1 MKNKFYASLFIGI
14 GLTLTSTPGLAKAA
28 PPPAKKQVSSS
39 AKSAKSAKTN
49 TGSKKPEQSVVK
61 KASSNTVVK
70 LKSGQTKTHQKIVNA
85 KDKPAKTTPHS
96 LADAKDIKRGKSKS
110 IERDDDKNNKYSK
123 KGKSKTSQLADA
135 KDNKHGKSS
144 LRSLADAKNSRYKK
158 SKSQQIAVA
167 KANKHSRK
175 RSNQVEEETSVAENE
190 EEDLVAVVDENEV
203 DQTAEE
209 TNNVDSEAVSDASNS
224 EEYPEK
230 NSELIATPQ
239 KVSPLFF
246 QPLNKNSTQ
255 ALNYNRSNPYTV
267 EPKNP
272 EIKPSPLF
280 AAPTTANTQMAMAN
294 NNRVHTSIDNN
305 GIKFNSDKEEKSPLP
320 PSDFSRKKDT
330 LIQPSQDKNRVHTSI
345 SRGNVSNLIQ
355 NSGDRETSSHLVS
368 AHGVIDSSL
377 ATAGEK
383 VGLSDDMVVELTEIF
398 AWDIDFANN
407 LQAGDQFTVVYEAG
421 AGKAHNKI
429 IAAQFINN
437 GKTYTA
443 IRYKDKEGI
452 VSYYTPEG
460 RSTRKAFLSTPVDF
474 AKVSSH
480 FSTHR
485 RHPILNRIRA
495 HKGVDYAAR
504 TGTPVK
510 AAGDGVITFHGT
522 QGGYGNMIVISH
534 GDHYETAYAHL
545 SRFRKDLQDGEPVK
559 QGELIGYVGQTGL
572 ATGPHLHYEFRV
584 DGVHRDP
591 ENLDSKQAMRLGDE
605 EWDNFHAQT
614 TPVLT
619 QLNQAK
625 ANGLIAKK

>member
-14 GLTLTSTPGLAKAA
+14 GLTLTSTPGLAKSAL
-28 PPPAKKQVSSS
+28 PPAKKQVSSS

-61 KASSNTVVK
+61 KASSNIVVK
-70 LKSGQTKTHQKIVNA
+70 QKPGQTKTTVKT
-85 KDKPAKTTPHS
+85 KDNKLAKTKPQS
-96 LADAKDIKRGKSKS
+96 LADTKDIKRGKSKS
-110 IERDDDKNNKYSK
+110 IEPAVDKNSK
-123 KGKSKTSQLADA
+123 KSRSKASQLADA
-135 KDNKHGKSS
+135 KDNKHGKSK
-144 LRSLADAKNSRYKK
+144 LHLLADAKNSKNRK
-158 SKSQQIAVA
+158 SKSQQIVVA

-175 RSNQVEEETSVAENE
+175 RSHQVEEEASVAENE
-190 EEDLVAVVDENEV
+190 EDVAIVADENEV
-203 DQTAEE
+203 AQTAEE
-209 TNNVDSEAVSDASNS
+209 SSSVDSEAVSETSYS
-224 EEYPEK
+224 EENQEK

-246 QPLNKNSTQ
+246 PPLNKNSAQ
-255 ALNYNRSNPYTV
+255 ALNDNRPNPYTV

-272 EIKPSPLF
+272 VIKPSTLF
-280 AAPTTANTQMAMAN
+280 TAPGTANTQMAMAN

-377 ATAGEK
+377 ASAGEK

-421 AGKAHNKI
+421 SGKAHNKI
-429 IAAQFINN
+429 IAAQFVNN

-460 RSTRKAFLSTPVDF
+460 KSTRKAFLTTPVDF

-510 AAGDGVITFHGT
+510 AAGDGIITFHGT